1 MFKKMVDRRYIHL
14 DGKMAVEWDEAS
26 QKLVLKFLDTSMKPI
41 PGGVPIVFREKQAK
55 FLGAHII
62 ISVSKEG
69 YDLYKSTISNEKVDP
84 LLPAWE
90 DLQPDEDDP
99 KSNTEGGVDDEDKMN
114 TTNPPDEDGGGN

>member
-1 MFKKMVDRRYIHL
+1 MEERKYIHL
-14 DGKMAVEWDEAS
+14 DGKMAVGWDES
-26 QKLVLKFLDTSMKPI
+26 TGKLVLNFLDTSMKPI

-55 FLGAHII
+55 FLSAHII

-69 YDLYKSTISNEKVDP
+69 YDLYESTIRNEKVDP

-90 DLQPDEDDP
+90 KLQPDDDTS
-99 KSNTEGGVDDEDKMN
+99 KNIEEGGVDDEDKMN